1 MKKTEQISTS
11 NTERTDRDKQWRV
24 YLRARMTP
32 KQRTAI
38 PRVKMPELDPHYRIT
53 THLEVNEGL
62 SLEQAVLEA
71 TRCLDCPD
79 PGCIKGC
86 PVHNDIPGFIK
97 NIERREYPEAIKVL
111 NRTTVLPAVCG
122 RVCPQENQCEASCIY
137 NKMGKEPIAIG
148 NLERFAADFEREITG
163 YVPIEKRT
171 ACEDSIEE
179 PKRPFYPIKVAVIG
193 SGPSGLSFAGDM
205 RMRGYGVTVFE
216 ALSQYGGVL
225 KYGIPEFCLPNSIV
239 DHEISKLKKMGV
251 EFRKDV
257 YVGKTYT
264 YSELFEMG
272 FKGIYVAT
280 GAGKPRFMGI
290 PGENLPGVMTA
301 NEYLIRLNCLG
312 PSIFGANGVALDG
325 KRVAVI
331 GGGNTAID
339 AVRYAIRQG
348 ADRAMIVY
356 RRGMEEMPARQEE
369 IRHAVEEGVEFIT
382 LTNPVEYL
390 ANERGYLRA
399 MRVQKMELGEP
410 DESGR
415 RSPRPIAG
423 AIEEMEVDLVVES
436 VGYMPNPPVLSED
449 IAMNRK
455 GEIVVD
461 ETSMKSSASAI
472 YAGGDIVRGPA
483 TVIVAM
489 GDGRRAAASMAAAF
503 EKAMEDI
510 RL

>member
-1 MKKTEQISTS
+1 MTRS
-11 NTERTDRDKQWRV
+11 DRESEWRV
-24 YLRARMTP
+24 ELRSRLTP

-38 PRVKMPELDPHYRIT
+38 PRVRMPELDAAYRVT
-53 THLEVNEGL
+53 TNGEVNSGL

-137 NKMGKEPIAIG
+137 NKMKKEPVAIG
-148 NLERFAADFEREITG
+148 HLERFAADFEREITG
-163 YVPIEKRT
+163 YIPAHKRK
-171 ACEDSIEE
+171 AHHDDANKEE
-179 PKRPFYPIKVAVIG
+179 APRPFFPIKVAVIG
-193 SGPSGLSFAGDM
+193 SGPSGLAFAGDM
-205 RMRGYGVTVFE
+205 CMRGYGVTVFE
-216 ALSQYGGVL
+216 ALSEFGGVL
-225 KYGIPEFCLPNSIV
+225 KYGIPEFCLPNAIV
-239 DHEISKLKKMGV
+239 DHEIGKLRKMGV
-251 EFRKDV
+251 EFRKDCFI
-257 YVGKTYT
+257 GNTYT
-264 YSELFEMG
+264 YKELFEMG
-272 FKGIYVAT
+272 FKGIYIAT

-312 PSIFGANGVALDG
+312 PGIFGTNGVSLDG

-339 AVRYAIRQG
+339 AVRYAVRKG

-369 IRHAVEEGVEFIT
+369 IRHAREEGVEFMT
-382 LTNPVEYL
+382 LANPVAYL
-390 ANERGYLRA
+390 ADERGYLRA
-399 MRVQKMELGEP
+399 MRVQKMELGTP

-415 RSPRPIAG
+415 RRPVPIEG
-423 AIEEMEVDLVVES
+423 DIEEIEVDLVVVS
-436 VGYMPNPPVLSED
+436 VGYTPNSPIRLDGVE
-449 IAMNRK
+449 MNGK

-483 TVIVAM
+483 TVILAM
-489 GDGRRAAASMAAAF
+489 GDGRKAAASMSAAF
-503 EKAMEDI
+503 EKAMGDI
-510 RL
+510 QL

>member
-1 MKKTEQISTS
+1 M
-11 NTERTDRDKQWRV
+11 NRTDRNSDWRKE
-24 YLRARMTP
+24 LRAAMTP
-32 KQRTAI
+32 KERTSI
-38 PRVKMPELDPHYRIT
+38 PRVVMPELDAAYRIHT
-53 THLEVNEGL
+53 DREVNEGL
-62 SLEQAVLEA
+62 SLQQAVLEA

-97 NIERREYPEAIKVL
+97 NIERRQYSEAVRVL

-122 RVCPQENQCEASCIY
+122 RVCPQEVQCEASCIY
-137 NKMGKEPIAIG
+137 NKMGRRPVAIG
-148 NLERFAADFEREITG
+148 HLERFAADFEREITG
-163 YVPIEKRT
+163 YVPAERRCAPDET
-171 ACEDSIEE
+171 ANTA
-179 PKRPFYPIKVAVIG
+179 PVPFLPIRVAVVG
-193 SGPSGLSFAGDM
+193 SGPSGLAFAGDM

-216 ALSQYGGVL
+216 ALSRFGGVL
-225 KYGIPEFCLPNSIV
+225 QYGIPEFCLPNEIV
-239 DHEISKLKKMGV
+239 DHEIEKLRRMGV

-257 YVGKTYT
+257 FIGRTYT
-264 YSELFEMG
+264 YDELLAMG

-312 PSIFGANGVALDG
+312 PGIFGINGVSLDG

-339 AVRYAIRQG
+339 AVRYAVRQG
-348 ADRAMIVY
+348 ADRAMLVY
-356 RRGMEEMPARQEE
+356 RRGLDEMPARQEE
-369 IRHAVEEGVEFIT
+369 IRHAREEGVEFLT
-382 LTNPVEYL
+382 LSNPVEYL
-390 ANERGYLRA
+390 ENEKGWLRA
-399 MRVQKMELGEP
+399 MRLQKMTLGEP

-415 RSPRPIAG
+415 RSPVPVPG
-423 AIEEMEVDLVVES
+423 EIEEIEVDLVVVS
-436 VGYMPNPPVLSED
+436 VGYMPNPPMLADGVEL
-449 IAMNRK
+449 NRK

-483 TVIVAM
+483 TVILAM

-503 EKAMEDI
+503 ENAMSRIE
-510 RL
+510 L